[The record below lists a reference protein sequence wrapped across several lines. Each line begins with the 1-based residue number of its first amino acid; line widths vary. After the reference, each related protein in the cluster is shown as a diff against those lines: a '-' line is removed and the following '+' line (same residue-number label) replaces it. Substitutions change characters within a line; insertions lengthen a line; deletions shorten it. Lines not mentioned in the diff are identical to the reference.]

1 MRMLLSRA
9 RHRFCGGF
17 RRKRHLDICVLTV
30 PQGQVAVVLVPLAL
44 VVPIIVS

>member
-1 MRMLLSRA
+1 MRMLLSRPH
-9 RHRFCGGF
+9 HRFCGF
-17 RRKRHLDICVLTV
+17 RRKSHLNICVLTV